1 MARSMRSVAA
11 GVFGA
16 LLLGVVA
23 CGGTTSPTPS
33 EAATPTPAPSVDG
46 LALAAAVVAK
56 LRADPFV
63 THIEQIADATT
74 TETTADGQ
82 TVERPNV
89 QIKSSYDFS
98 GDDMRASMTAT
109 SPDSTSQS
117 EMAAVGD
124 TFWTRVNDGEFVVM
138 PRNAETEQALEEMY
152 RTVRI
157 TDDPSV
163 LQYVGLETI
172 EGQDLHHL
180 AAAPGQ
186 VPYASGTFDAL
197 DLYVL
202 ADGTPVLVQG
212 VFTNKAPGV
221 VVVGKTAVKYTS
233 FGGPITIEAPT
244 TTP

>member
-1 MARSMRSVAA
+1 MARSMRGIAA
-11 GVFGA
+11 AVLGA
-16 LLLGVVA
+16 VLFGVVA
-23 CGGTTSPTPS
+23 CGGTTSPVPS
-33 EAATPTPAPSVDG
+33 DVATGTPAPVVDG
-46 LALAAAVVAK
+46 IELAAAVVAK
-56 LRADPFV
+56 LQADPFI

-74 TETTADGQ
+74 TETTSDGQ

-98 GDDMRASMTAT
+98 GDDMRATMTAT
-109 SPDSTSQS
+109 SAEATSRS

-124 TFWTRVNDGEFVVM
+124 TFWTRVNDGEFVVI
-138 PRNAETEQALEEMY
+138 PRNAETERSLDEMY

-163 LQYVGLETI
+163 LRYVGPETI
-172 EGQDLHHL
+172 DGQELHHL
-180 AAAPGQ
+180 AAVPGR
-186 VPYASGTFDAL
+186 VPYTSGTFDAL

-221 VVVGKTAVKYTS
+221 VVVGKTAVKYTN

-244 TTP
+244 STP

>member
-1 MARSMRSVAA
+1 MRGIAA
-11 GVFGA
+11 GVISA
-16 LLLGVVA
+16 VLLGVVA
-23 CGGTTSPTPS
+23 CGGNPSPAQS
-33 EAATPTPAPSVDG
+33 EVATPTPAAAVDG
-46 LALAAAVVAK
+46 VALAAAVVAK
-56 LRADPFV
+56 LQADPFI

-82 TVERPNV
+82 TVERPDV
-89 QIKSSYDFS
+89 QIKTSYDFS

-124 TFWTRVNDGEFVVM
+124 TFWTRVNDGKFVVM
-138 PRNAETEQALEEMY
+138 PRNAETEQALDEMY

-163 LQYVGLETI
+163 LRYVGLETLD
-172 EGQDLHHL
+172 GQDLHHL
-180 AAAPGQ
+180 TAVPGK

-212 VFTNKAPGV
+212 LFTNTAPGV
-221 VVVGKTAVKYTS
+221 VVVGKTAVKYS
-233 FGGPITIEAPT
+233 DFGGPITIEAPT

>member
-1 MARSMRSVAA
+1 MEQSVRGLAA
-11 GVFGA
+11 GVLGA
-16 LLLGVVA
+16 ILLGVVA
-23 CGGTTSPTPS
+23 CGGTASPAPS
-33 EAATPTPAPSVDG
+33 EVAPPTPAPSVDG

-56 LRADPFV
+56 LQADPFV

-109 SPDSTSQS
+109 SPDSRSQS

-138 PRNAETEQALEEMY
+138 PRNAETEQALDEMY

-163 LQYVGLETI
+163 LRYVGPETI
-172 EGQDLHHL
+172 DGQDIHHL

-186 VPYASGTFDAL
+186 VPYTSGTFDAM
-197 DLYVL
+197 DL
-202 ADGTPVLVQG
+202 
-212 VFTNKAPGV
+212 
-221 VVVGKTAVKYTS
+221 
-233 FGGPITIEAPT
+233 
-244 TTP
+244 